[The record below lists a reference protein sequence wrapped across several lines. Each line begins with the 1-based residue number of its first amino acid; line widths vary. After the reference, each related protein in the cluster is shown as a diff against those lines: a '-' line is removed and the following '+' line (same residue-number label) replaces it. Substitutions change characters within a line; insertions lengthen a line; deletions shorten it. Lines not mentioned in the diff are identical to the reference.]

1 MCSRHD
7 IGDATRAYRWSWW
20 AVVLG
25 VAGLLFVAFTPRL
38 LAYMTVERFNL
49 DANHFW
55 IALAVLALS
64 LWTATASKA
73 GKSKGSLAKKLAAIQ
88 YVLTAIVVICGILML
103 LRGSWIE
110 WLSRFAYT
118 GFDLGL
124 TLMAAVSVILV
135 LMLLAARR
143 YNATEKGSPAAF

>member
-1 MCSRHD
+1 
-7 IGDATRAYRWSWW
+7 
-20 AVVLG
+20 
-25 VAGLLFVAFTPRL
+25 LFVAFTPRL

-55 IALAVLALS
+55 IALAILVLS
-64 LWTATASKA
+64 LWAATASRA
-73 GKSKGSLAKKLAAIQ
+73 GKSEGSLAKKLAAIQ
-88 YVLTAIVVICGILML
+88 YVLTVIVVICGILML

-124 TLMAAVSVILV
+124 TLMTAVSVALV
-135 LMLLAARR
+135 LLLLAARNC
-143 YNATEKGSPAAF
+143 NATAKSSPKAI